1 MTKDQYPYLSQALK
15 EWNRE
20 DEKAIAYEESRR
32 LYKEYKE
39 IREKYVAAEKAW
51 WEAKNKFEALDRKSA
66 MTDGRLKKVTAD
78 SNPKP
83 TRQLTLLEIQ
93 RVAEALGIS
102 IKED

>member
-1 MTKDQYPYLSQALK
+1 ML
-15 EWNRE
+15 
-20 DEKAIAYEESRR
+20 DEKAIELKEAYEESKR

-39 IREKYVAAEKAW
+39 IREKYIAAEKAW
-51 WEAKNKFEALDRKSA
+51 WDARTKFESLDKKSA
-66 MTDGRLKKVTAD
+66 MTDGRLKKVTAG